1 MVKSEYKEFGI
12 YRITNIISGKT
23 YIGKTGKNFGE
34 RWNCHRAQLN
44 GGYHDNPY
52 LQRAWNK
59 YGGNSFEFA
68 VVEVVDNVLKL
79 NELEIKYIKKYKD
92 MGLSYNILEGGD
104 GGFLL
109 GSHLSEDAKKR
120 IGEKNR
126 RNMTGKKASMETRKK
141 MSDSHTRRYEAWTD
155 AERRA
160 YGEKMS
166 KCASG
171 YHWSKESKDRFS
183 ELQQTKPNGAVLS
196 VETVRE
202 IRRLYEQDKKSF
214 TEISDLLNIPR
225 HNVYMIAT
233 YRRWANA

>member
-1 MVKSEYKEFGI
+1 MKSEYKEFGI

-34 RWNCHRAQLN
+34 RWNCHRAQIN

-59 YGGNSFEFA
+59 YGENSFEFA

-126 RNMTGKKASMETRKK
+126 RNMTGKRQAWKPEKRCPILTLVDMRHGLTQRGELMEKK
-141 MSDSHTRRYEAWTD
+141 CRNVRQ
-155 AERRA
+155 
-160 YGEKMS
+160 GII
-166 KCASG
+166 
-171 YHWSKESKDRFS
+171 
-183 ELQQTKPNGAVLS
+183 GAKNLKIDFQS
-196 VETVRE
+196 YNKQNLTG
-202 IRRLYEQDKKSF
+202 QS
-214 TEISDLLNIPR
+214 
-225 HNVYMIAT
+225 
-233 YRRWANA
+233 

>member
-59 YGGNSFEFA
+59 YGENSFEFA

-109 GSHLSEDAKKR
+109 GSHLS
-120 IGEKNR
+120 
-126 RNMTGKKASMETRKK
+126 
-141 MSDSHTRRYEAWTD
+141 
-155 AERRA
+155 
-160 YGEKMS
+160 
-166 KCASG
+166 
-171 YHWSKESKDRFS
+171 
-183 ELQQTKPNGAVLS
+183 
-196 VETVRE
+196 
-202 IRRLYEQDKKSF
+202 
-214 TEISDLLNIPR
+214 
-225 HNVYMIAT
+225 
-233 YRRWANA
+233 